1 MAVAEIQLPA
11 PGIPTGPLADQLL
24 HDEGI
29 GRVLAAVRG
38 HLGVEIAFVS
48 RYVEGGQRELTH
60 VNTDLELPM
69 GPGFRENVED
79 SYCWHILEGRL
90 PELIRD
96 AADHPFTK
104 TLAITDFLPVGCHLN
119 VPLRLSDGSVWGS
132 FCAVGRE
139 PDRTLSERDLGV
151 VRAFAG
157 LAAERIESSL
167 ESDMELA
174 ATKERV
180 EDMLDGHAITI
191 FHQPIHALDT
201 NEPMGVECLAR
212 FPNNAKRGPEAWFDD
227 AEKVGL
233 GIELEMAAVRCA
245 LDTLNHVPEGK
256 YAAVNVSPATIL
268 SGALEKELEGVE
280 TEKLVIEVTE
290 HQKVADFTVLARK
303 LQKLKGKVRIAID
316 DVGTGY
322 SGLRHIVDLMPD
334 ILKMDMALTRD
345 IHRDPARR
353 ALTGALV
360 QLARDIDCKLVA
372 EGIETVE
379 ERDAMAALGVDY
391 GQGYFYARPLP
402 VVAAQQHLLGMGDE
416 DSEPDL
422 SPEETRGTPSQN
434 DQPVMDGNQP
444 KAAQG

>member
-24 HDEGI
+24 HDGAI
-29 GRVLAAVRG
+29 DRILAAVRG
-38 HLGVEIAFVS
+38 HLGLEIAFVS
-48 RYVEGGQRELTH
+48 RYVEGGLRELTH
-60 VNTDLELPM
+60 VHTDLDLPM
-69 GPGFRENVED
+69 GAGFQEPVEN

-90 PELIRD
+90 PELIQD
-96 AADHPFTK
+96 ADDHPFAK

-119 VPLRLSDGSVWGS
+119 VPLRLTDGSVWGS
-132 FCAVGRE
+132 FCALGRE
-139 PDRTLSERDLGV
+139 PDRSLGQRDMGV
-151 VRAFAG
+151 IRAFAG
-157 LAAERIESSL
+157 LAAERIESSMQQ
-167 ESDMELA
+167 DMELA
-174 ATKERV
+174 RTRNRI

-201 NEPMGVECLAR
+201 NEAIGVECLAR
-212 FPNNAKRGPEAWFDD
+212 FPNNNKRGPEAWFED

-233 GIELEMAAVRCA
+233 GVELEMAAVRGA
-245 LDTLNHVPEGK
+245 LETLSHIPAGK

-268 SGALEKELEGVE
+268 SGALEEALEGADSA
-280 TEKLVIEVTE
+280 KLVIEVTE
-290 HQKVADFTVLARK
+290 HQQVDDFAALSKKLAR
-303 LQKLKGKVRIAID
+303 LKGKVRIAID

-322 SGLRHIVDLMPD
+322 SGLRHIVDLQPD

-360 QLARDIDCKLVA
+360 QLSRDIGCKLVA
-372 EGIETVE
+372 EGIETIE

-402 VVAAQQHLLGMGDE
+402 VVAAQQHLLGRVD
-416 DSEPDL
+416 DDAEPDL
-422 SPEETRGTPSQN
+422 SPEETRGTPSKN
-434 DQPVMDGNQP
+434 DQPVMGLVPRTAN
-444 KAAQG
+444 G